1 MGMKTLGISDHSALP
16 DDRWLSAR
24 MRYIDLPEYN
34 EAINQAKTKY
44 PQLRILKG
52 MECEYIPEQKSWYED
67 ELFGIYEFDYL
78 IGAAHFFLDSD
89 EKWKPTY
96 GGTKSAKAL
105 IEFGL
110 YTARMMESGLFAFI
124 AHPDLFGNC
133 YEKWDANCTACTRDI
148 MAAASETG
156 VGLEVN
162 ALGIRKQAAKD
173 PNNPFP
179 LYPWIPFWEE
189 ATNHNVKVIVNS
201 DAHRPS
207 DLQGKTGEAFQIVND
222 LDLTHM
228 DVTCVGKKDQKR

>member
-1 MGMKTLGISDHSALP
+1 
-16 DDRWLSAR
+16 
-24 MRYIDLPEYN
+24 
-34 EAINQAKTKY
+34 
-44 PQLRILKG
+44 
-52 MECEYIPEQKSWYED
+52 
-67 ELFGIYEFDYL
+67 
-78 IGAAHFFLDSD
+78 
-89 EKWKPTY
+89 
-96 GGTKSAKAL
+96 
-105 IEFGL
+105 
-110 YTARMMESGLFAFI
+110 
-124 AHPDLFGNC
+124 
-133 YEKWDANCTACTRDI
+133 

-222 LDLTHM
+222 LNLTHM